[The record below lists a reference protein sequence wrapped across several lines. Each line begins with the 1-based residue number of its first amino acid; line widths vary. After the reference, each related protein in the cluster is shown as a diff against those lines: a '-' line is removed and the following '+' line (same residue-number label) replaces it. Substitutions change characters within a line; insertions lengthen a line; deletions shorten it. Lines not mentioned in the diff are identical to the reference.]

1 MSLLSM
7 LNRFNEGVTAASNKL
22 RQSNEVTR
30 ATSDLSQR
38 AYAERYTIETALKLA
53 RTDLEY
59 REHMKRPEFRQIHER
74 IRTAMDEARP
84 AEEQTERVLTP
95 CPDFNQV
102 PTHPDA
108 TIALAIR
115 EAVKSMAAERDH
127 FLADVRRELA
137 TDSDLQECFFRRMKE
152 LAADR
157 YLPALSL
164 PRA

>member
-7 LNRFNEGVTAASNKL
+7 LNRFNEGVAAASNKL
-22 RQSNEVTR
+22 RQSSEITR

-84 AEEQTERVLTP
+84 ADAQTERVVTP
-95 CPDFNQV
+95 SPDFNQV

-108 TIALAIR
+108 AIALAIL
-115 EAVKSMAAERDH
+115 EAVQSMAAERDQ
-127 FLADVRRELA
+127 FLADVRKKLT
-137 TDSDLQECFFRRMKE
+137 TDSDLQECFVHRMEK
-152 LAADR
+152 LAAER
-157 YLPALSL
+157 YLPALAL
-164 PRA
+164 PRT